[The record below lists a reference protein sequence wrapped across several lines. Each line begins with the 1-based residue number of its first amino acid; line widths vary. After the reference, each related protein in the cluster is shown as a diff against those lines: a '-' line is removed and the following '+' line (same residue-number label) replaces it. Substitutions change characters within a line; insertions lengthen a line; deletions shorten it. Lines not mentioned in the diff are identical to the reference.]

1 MQRPPISLATRTI
14 FWLILVGMIVLG
26 LFAFFTSR
34 IGQQALLICCGGLV
48 VLVAVGVLSERGMRR
63 PR

>member
-34 IGQQALLICCGGLV
+34 IGQQALSICCGGLV

>member
-34 IGQQALLICCGGLV
+34 IGQQALLICCGGLGG
-48 VLVAVGVLSERGMRR
+48 LGGGGGLGGRGVGR

>member
-48 VLVAVGVLSERGMRR
+48 VLVVGGVLSERGMRR

>member
-48 VLVAVGVLSERGMRR
+48 VLVVVGVLSERGMRR